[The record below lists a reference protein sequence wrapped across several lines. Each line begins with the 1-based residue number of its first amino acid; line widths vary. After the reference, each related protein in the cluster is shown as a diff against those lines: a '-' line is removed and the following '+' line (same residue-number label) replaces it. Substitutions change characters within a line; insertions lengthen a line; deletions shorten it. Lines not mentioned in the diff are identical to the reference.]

1 MLLINPFLAP
11 AINLKLV
18 ESGTFSSSSNAPP
31 VPQVT
36 ADWLDVNVDAE
47 YTFDTDSVTISW
59 TGRPRTGAQSPFN
72 PLYTWTNA
80 GYIDG
85 GIWDGNPGNATIYAT
100 AWDNTTTAAEVAD
113 FLNFTMENYVR
124 YDSYPSLSIF
134 NFTEYEN
141 QTTWLFNDGIASHEE
156 FLNSTFYLVNN
167 ASAYLMDG
175 FNATG
180 IVADLTE
187 YRIHLEWFESAPIA
201 NVTFTYTIANII
213 EQLGDTYTFNLRDAL
228 GTSVPLTLTGE
239 GRLTIRGPFNR
250 VYLSGTPE
258 TAFEEII
265 FPHYPIG
272 VEEYLFTDTPEDF
285 DYSITFQEGSSVL
298 TISRELSTT
307 TLNRGDVLSVRIVVE
322 NTGNTFFSE
331 VTIRDVIAIETG
343 VFELVG
349 GLASRTVTS
358 LMPGEN
364 VTLEYTAMALVT
376 GIYEYPGVQVAGI
389 DVFSSQA
396 TFTGTS
402 QSITIGTG
410 LTPNEVTL
418 IGIVA
423 ATIIII
429 IVLLILYRFRR
440 RIF

>member
-228 GTSVPLTLTGE
+228 GTSDPLTLTGE

-389 DVFSSQA
+389 DVYSSQA

-402 QSITIGTG
+402 QSITIGAG